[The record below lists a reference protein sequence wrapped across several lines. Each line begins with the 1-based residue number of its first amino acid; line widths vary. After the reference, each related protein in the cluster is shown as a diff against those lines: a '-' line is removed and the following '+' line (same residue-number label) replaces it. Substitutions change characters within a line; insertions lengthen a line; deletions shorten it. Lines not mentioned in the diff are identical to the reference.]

1 MMCLDFRESVP
12 VPSNDIERGAGW
24 PSGWGGAAGRHPGQ
38 RGRLVLLP
46 YRAATPMSARC
57 SSDPR
62 HASAL
67 RSGQSTQQIALAGR
81 QCWCTAVL
89 EASSSRPRD
98 GRLHTVLCTE
108 LRLRAYGALSGH
120 QVCTGCSAAH
130 CHRPLDGP
138 RTAPRGTNPTLLP
151 PHPCISNVLG
161 TEKRGVTYG
170 FRH

>member
-1 MMCLDFRESVP
+1 MT
-12 VPSNDIERGAGW
+12 SNVALGGPPGGAGL
-24 PSGWGGAAGRHPGQ
+24 PGGTPGQ

-46 YRAATPMSARC
+46 YRAAAPMSARC

-81 QCWCTAVL
+81 RCWCTAVL
-89 EASSSRPRD
+89 EASSSGPRD
-98 GRLHTVLCTE
+98 GRLHTVLCAE
-108 LRLRAYGALSGH
+108 LRLRAYRALRGH

-151 PHPCISNVLG
+151 PHPCMLLSGAPTVADRWGLPVCEVVS
-161 TEKRGVTYG
+161 TP
-170 FRH
+170 